1 MDFDA
6 HGRQISRGHVTG
18 GLGGFDG
25 WLGGL
30 MVFMS
35 GQNLTDEP
43 YVQFTN
49 NDPRQITRY
58 SSYGST
64 YQLGVRYRF

>member
-1 MDFDA
+1 VLETELLDAQVSYDF
-6 HGRQISRGHVTG
+6 GQ
-18 GLGGFDG
+18 GGFDG

-30 MVFMS
+30 MIFAS

-49 NDPRQITRY
+49 NDSRQITRY
-58 SSYGST
+58 SSYGAT
-64 YQLGVRYRF
+64 YMVGARYRF

>member
-1 MDFDA
+1 MLATELWDAQVSYDFGQA
-6 HGRQISRGHVTG
+6 
-18 GLGGFDG
+18 GFDG

-30 MVFMS
+30 MVFVS

-43 YVQFTN
+43 YVQYAN
-49 NDPRQITRY
+49 NDPRQITKY
-58 SSYGST
+58 STYGSN